1 MAKLLIVEDDRIL
14 NDAYKIKFGEKYDLK
29 VCPDGE
35 SALKITRNWSPDL
48 ILLDLYLQNIMN
60 GVEVLREIREE
71 PKTKNIPVLVITNL
85 PDMESKVMELGAYRC
100 LMKSD
105 VDLNKIE
112 KLLEEMLE
120 KTER

>member
-1 MAKLLIVEDDRIL
+1 MAKLLVVEDDRIL
-14 NDAYKIKFGEKYDLK
+14 NDAYIIKFGEKYDLK

-35 SALKITRNWSPDL
+35 SAIKATKSWSPDI
-48 ILLDLYLQNIMN
+48 ILLDLYLQNMMN

-85 PDMESKVMELGAYRC
+85 PDMKDKVMNLGAYRC

-105 VDLNKIE
+105 VDLNMIE

>member
-1 MAKLLIVEDDRIL
+1 MAKLLVVEDDRIL
-14 NDAYKIKFGEKYDLK
+14 NDAYIIKFGEKYDLK

-35 SALKITRNWSPDL
+35 SAIKATKSWSPDL

-85 PDMESKVMELGAYRC
+85 PDMEDKVMELGAYRC

-112 KLLEEMLE
+112 KLLDEMLE

>member
-14 NDAYKIKFGEKYDLK
+14 NDAYLIKFGEKYDLK
-29 VCPDGE
+29 MCPDGE
-35 SALKITRNWSPDL
+35 SAVKAAKSWSPDL

-85 PDMESKVMELGAYRC
+85 PDMEDKVMELGAYRC